1 MRIERMKTLALPL
14 VENDKQPILTAW
26 TDQAVVG
33 VELETSANM
42 SPITMLVQPFK
53 GKVELSGPF
62 TMKRN
67 NFSYAVEPLSANGY
81 YEKIEEE
88 LNKWYLSEGLYEVTM
103 AMPDQFMDAVESLNE
118 LTISNKDVS
127 RMQLSI
133 WNNET
138 NEYEPLVD
146 TKQVFTDKV
155 STYFNQDGELR
166 IEIKYGP
173 DPSGE
178 QTKLPDIEL
187 KGGKIMIE
195 IRDLTKRYGSFTA
208 LDHLNLSLE
217 EGVVFGFVGANGAGK
232 STTFSILATLLSPTS
247 GDALINGKSVVKEP
261 KEVRKQI
268 GYMPD
273 FFGVY
278 DQLKVD
284 EYLDFYG
291 ASYGIQLV
299 QRQVLIP
306 QLLELVN
313 LTNKR
318 YEYVDLLSRGMKQR
332 LCLARALI
340 HDPKV
345 LILDE
350 PASGLDPRARVEMRD
365 ILRNLKSMG
374 KTILI
379 SSHIL
384 PELAEMCDEIG
395 VIDNGKLIAHGNVA
409 AIQAQLQG
417 EKRIVLKMTDRLD
430 EVRAFLE
437 EDPHIS
443 SIDVIDNRL
452 EIAFNYR
459 GTDAEQV
466 ALLKKAMLADL
477 PIYALSEEEK
487 DLEDVFMA
495 ITKGADNQ

>member
-1 MRIERMKTLALPL
+1 
-14 VENDKQPILTAW
+14 
-26 TDQAVVG
+26 
-33 VELETSANM
+33 
-42 SPITMLVQPFK
+42 
-53 GKVELSGPF
+53 
-62 TMKRN
+62 
-67 NFSYAVEPLSANGY
+67 
-81 YEKIEEE
+81 
-88 LNKWYLSEGLYEVTM
+88 
-103 AMPDQFMDAVESLNE
+103 
-118 LTISNKDVS
+118 
-127 RMQLSI
+127 
-133 WNNET
+133 
-138 NEYEPLVD
+138 
-146 TKQVFTDKV
+146 
-155 STYFNQDGELR
+155 
-166 IEIKYGP
+166 
-173 DPSGE
+173 
-178 QTKLPDIEL
+178 
-187 KGGKIMIE
+187 MIE

-217 EGVVFGFVGANGAGK
+217 EGIVFGFVGANGAGK

-247 GDALINGKSVVKEP
+247 GDAIINGKSVIKEP

-291 ASYGIQLV
+291 ASYGIGAAE
-299 QRQVLIP
+299 RKVLIP

-318 YEYVDLLSRGMKQR
+318 HEYVDLLSRGMKQR

-365 ILRNLKSMG
+365 ILRNLKAMG

-409 AIQAQLQG
+409 SIQAQLQG
-417 EKRIVLKMTDRLD
+417 EKRIVVKVTDRLN

-437 EDPHIS
+437 EDPLIS
-443 SIDVIDNRL
+443 SIDVMDNRL

-459 GTDAEQV
+459 GTDDDQV
-466 ALLKKAMLADL
+466 ALLKKAILANL

>member
-1 MRIERMKTLALPL
+1 
-14 VENDKQPILTAW
+14 
-26 TDQAVVG
+26 
-33 VELETSANM
+33 
-42 SPITMLVQPFK
+42 
-53 GKVELSGPF
+53 
-62 TMKRN
+62 
-67 NFSYAVEPLSANGY
+67 
-81 YEKIEEE
+81 
-88 LNKWYLSEGLYEVTM
+88 
-103 AMPDQFMDAVESLNE
+103 
-118 LTISNKDVS
+118 
-127 RMQLSI
+127 
-133 WNNET
+133 
-138 NEYEPLVD
+138 
-146 TKQVFTDKV
+146 
-155 STYFNQDGELR
+155 
-166 IEIKYGP
+166 
-173 DPSGE
+173 
-178 QTKLPDIEL
+178 
-187 KGGKIMIE
+187 MIE
-195 IRDLTKRYGSFTA
+195 IRDLTKKYGSFTA

-217 EGVVFGFVGANGAGK
+217 EGIVFGFVGANGAGK

-247 GDALINGKSVVKEP
+247 GDALINGKSVVQDP
-261 KEVRKQI
+261 VEVRKQI

-291 ASYGIQLV
+291 ASYGIQAAE
-299 QRQVLIP
+299 RKVLIP
-306 QLLELVN
+306 KLLELVK

-318 YEYVDLLSRGMKQR
+318 YDYVDLLSRGMKQR

-365 ILRNLKSMG
+365 ILRDLKLMG

-409 AIQAQLQG
+409 TIQAHLQG
-417 EKRIVLKMTDRLD
+417 EKRIVVKVAERLQ

-437 EDPHIS
+437 EDSLIS
-443 SIDVIDNRL
+443 SIDVIGNRL
-452 EIAFNYR
+452 EIAFNFR
-459 GTDAEQV
+459 GTNAEQV
-466 ALLKKAMLADL
+466 ALLKRAMLADL
-477 PIYALSEEEK
+477 PIYALIEEEK

-495 ITKGADNQ
+495 ITKGAGNQ